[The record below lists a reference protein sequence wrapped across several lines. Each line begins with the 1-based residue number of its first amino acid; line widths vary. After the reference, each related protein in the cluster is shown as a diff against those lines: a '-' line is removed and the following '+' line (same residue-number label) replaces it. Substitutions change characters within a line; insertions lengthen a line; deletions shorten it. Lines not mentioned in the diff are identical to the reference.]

1 MSEHENEQVLC
12 EDCGQQSAVCTV
24 AVMMGEKVMHRK
36 LCQACMAKASM
47 AIAAGN
53 LGQVL
58 GSLMAAARNAAQN
71 RGGDAPEAA
80 NAPSAPAPAV
90 KPDVAQLLL
99 PAIPG
104 EAESCP
110 QCGLTYE
117 VFRKQRRPAC
127 AACCTAFR
135 QSVRRL
141 LSENSKSLQHVGRRP
156 VAGED
161 AQRQRARLEKL
172 QRQLEEAVAREDYEQ
187 AAILRDA
194 LRNEESRGNA

>member
-58 GSLMAAARNAAQN
+58 GSLMAAARNAAQSKA
-71 RGGDAPEAA
+71 DEAPEET
-80 NAPSAPAPAV
+80 NAQPAPTPAV
-90 KPDVAQLLL
+90 KPAATVPSL
-99 PAIPG
+99 PVIPG
-104 EAESCP
+104 EAEACP

-117 VFRKQRRPAC
+117 AFRKQRRPAC

-135 QSVRRL
+135 QSVRRVL
-141 LSENSKSLQHVGRRP
+141 GETCNSLQHVGRRP
-156 VAGED
+156 VTGVD
-161 AQRQRARLEKL
+161 AQRQRARLERL
-172 QRQLEEAVAREDYEQ
+172 QRQLDEAVAREDYEN

-194 LRNEESRGNA
+194 LRNEENRGNA

>member
-1 MSEHENEQVLC
+1 MSEHESEQVLC

-58 GSLMAAARNAAQN
+58 GSLMAAARNAAQSK
-71 RGGDAPEAA
+71 AAEAQEEAA
-80 NAPSAPAPAV
+80 DQPAAAAKPATPE
-90 KPDVAQLLL
+90 KPL

-104 EAESCP
+104 EAEVCP

-117 VFRKQRRPAC
+117 AFRKQRCPAC

-135 QSVRRL
+135 QSV
-141 LSENSKSLQHVGRRP
+141 LQVLRESGKTLPHVGRRP
-156 VAGED
+156 ETGEN
-161 AQRQRARLEKL
+161 AQRQRNHLEKL
-172 QRQLEEAVAREDYEQ
+172 QRQLDEAVAREDYEK

-194 LRNEESRGNA
+194 LRKEKNRGDA

>member
-71 RGGDAPEAA
+71 KAEEAPEDA
-80 NAPSAPAPAV
+80 NAQPAPTPAV
-90 KPDVAQLLL
+90 KPAAVPLL
-99 PAIPG
+99 PVIPG
-104 EAESCP
+104 EASACP
-110 QCGLTYE
+110 LCGLTYE
-117 VFRKQRRPAC
+117 AFRKQRRPAC
-127 AACCTAFR
+127 ASCCTAFR
-135 QSVRRL
+135 QSVRRV
-141 LSENSKSLQHVGRRP
+141 LSETCNSLQHVGRRP
-156 VAGED
+156 VTGED
-161 AQRQRARLEKL
+161 AQRQRARLATL
-172 QRQLEEAVAREDYEQ
+172 QRQLDEAVTREDYEN

-194 LRNEESRGNA
+194 LRNKESRGNA